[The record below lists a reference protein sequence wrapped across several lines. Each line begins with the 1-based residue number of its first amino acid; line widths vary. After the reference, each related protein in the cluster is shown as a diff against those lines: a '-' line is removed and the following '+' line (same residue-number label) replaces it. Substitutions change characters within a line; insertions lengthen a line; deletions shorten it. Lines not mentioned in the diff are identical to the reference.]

1 MWCTHTHT
9 HTHTHT
15 LIHNETLLSHKNKW
29 NIIYSNM
36 DRPGDY
42 HTKWNKW
49 KKDKYYMTLLICV
62 YKKIYNLCKWT
73 YLQSGNRLTEE
84 ASL

>member
-1 MWCTHTHT
+1 MYICIHTHT
-9 HTHTHT
+9 HI
-15 LIHNETLLSHKNKW
+15 LIHNGTLLSHKNEW

-42 HTKWNKW
+42 HTKWSKW
-49 KKDKYYMTLLICV
+49 KKDKYYVTLLICG
-62 YKKIYNLCKWT
+62 YKNIYTCYANEFIYKMEIDS
-73 YLQSGNRLTEE
+73 QIEK